1 MVVVSP
7 DFGGINRNFAY
18 ANELGIDLGMFYKR
32 RNVKKVQDGKNPVEL
47 HKYIGPDVAGKDVL
61 IIDDI
66 IASGDSMLDSVTRI
80 KEFGAKRVFVGVT
93 FGFFTGGTERFD
105 AAFKN
110 GLLEAVFVTN
120 ASYRSPAV
128 TSAPW
133 YREVDLL
140 KYISFYIFSVH
151 TGNSVSTLLDPHTK
165 IEELMQAYQVHK

>member
-1 MVVVSP
+1 
-7 DFGGINRNFAY
+7 
-18 ANELGIDLGMFYKR
+18 
-32 RNVKKVQDGKNPVEL
+32 
-47 HKYIGPDVAGKDVL
+47 
-61 IIDDI
+61 
-66 IASGDSMLDSVTRI
+66 MLDSVTRI